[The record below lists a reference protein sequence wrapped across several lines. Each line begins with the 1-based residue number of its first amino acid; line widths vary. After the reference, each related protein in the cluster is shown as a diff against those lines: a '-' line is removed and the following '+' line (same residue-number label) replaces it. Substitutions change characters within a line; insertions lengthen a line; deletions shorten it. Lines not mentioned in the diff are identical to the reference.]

1 MSGKIDS
8 SKATLGIQFV
18 SMILICLV
26 FSNSIDAI
34 DDNAEVT
41 AARTLVPVQVN
52 ARGIM
57 SNRKSTSKVAA
68 APKTD
73 TKKAPAK
80 DEVPAPDT
88 RKEYEVPTPD
98 TRKEYEVSTPD
109 TRKAPAKDEVPTS
122 DTRKVPAKDE
132 TSTTSGKTTC
142 PIRKPRNLRFMRR
155 VIERSQK
162 AAKTNGAWE
171 LYENEWITSVKVNS
185 GDKVNVVDLSGCSAI
200 YFWDSASIPSVF
212 HIFCGEEAVDSAKA
226 AEELSE
232 MGRNPVF
239 VTVGAPSKTKFET
252 IRSAI
257 RKEFPDLDETKDFRA
272 ETYDNKARAAGEVWQ
287 YEATAGTRAVT
298 KRKVQGCA
306 KQPGSP
312 PKKQGQ

>member
-8 SKATLGIQFV
+8 SKATLGIQYV
-18 SMILICLV
+18 SIILICLV

-80 DEVPAPDT
+80 DEVS
-88 RKEYEVPTPD
+88 TPD

-171 LYENEWITSVKVNS
+171 LYENEWITSVKVKS

>member
-8 SKATLGIQFV
+8 SKATLGIQYV
-18 SMILICLV
+18 SIILICLV

-80 DEVPAPDT
+80 DEVP
-88 RKEYEVPTPD
+88 
-98 TRKEYEVSTPD
+98 TPD
-109 TRKAPAKDEVPTS
+109 TRKAPAKDEVPT
-122 DTRKVPAKDE
+122 TNTKKVPAKDE

-171 LYENEWITSVKVNS
+171 LYENEWITSVKVKS

>member
-8 SKATLGIQFV
+8 SKATLGIQYV
-18 SMILICLV
+18 SIILICLV

-80 DEVPAPDT
+80 DEVPTPDTRKAPAKDEVLTTDT

-98 TRKEYEVSTPD
+98 TRK
-109 TRKAPAKDEVPTS
+109 APAKDEVPT
-122 DTRKVPAKDE
+122 TG
-132 TSTTSGKTTC
+132 GKTTC
-142 PIRKPRNLRFMRR
+142 PIKKPRNLRFMRR
-155 VIERSQK
+155 VIDRSQK

-171 LYENEWITSVKVNS
+171 LYENEWITSVKVKS

-257 RKEFPDLDETKDFRA
+257 RKEFPDLDEIKDFKA

>member
-8 SKATLGIQFV
+8 SKATLGIQYV
-18 SMILICLV
+18 SIILICLV

-80 DEVPAPDT
+80 DEVP
-88 RKEYEVPTPD
+88 
-98 TRKEYEVSTPD
+98 TPD
-109 TRKAPAKDEVPTS
+109 TRKAPAKDEVPT
-122 DTRKVPAKDE
+122 TG
-132 TSTTSGKTTC
+132 GKTTC
-142 PIRKPRNLRFMRR
+142 PIKKPRNLRFMRR
-155 VIERSQK
+155 VIDRSQK

-171 LYENEWITSVKVNS
+171 LYENEWITSVKVKS

>member
-8 SKATLGIQFV
+8 SKATLGIQYV
-18 SMILICLV
+18 SIILICLV

-80 DEVPAPDT
+80 D
-88 RKEYEVPTPD
+88 
-98 TRKEYEVSTPD
+98 EVSTPD

-171 LYENEWITSVKVNS
+171 LYENEWITSVKVKS

-232 MGRNPVF
+232 MGRNPIF